1 MYPVP
6 LLQRLFRKLT
16 LKLGYKCVDEIA
28 PRDTKSRWSKTLHLS
43 NSPHLTVI
51 TVLLF
56 IFDTGWGSHNWLFFM
71 DVWSLR
77 WLYEK
82 SVIYYVY
89 LQLLQ
94 LICEFIATRILGY
107 KCVDE
112 IAPRDTKSRWSKTL
126 HLSNSPHLTVI
137 TVLLFIF
144 DTGWGSHNW
153 LFFMD
158 VWSLRWLYEKSVIY
172 YVYLQLL
179 QLICEFI
186 ATRIPWK
193 GQPRAQFSNQGYG

>member
-1 MYPVP
+1 MSTTFGFREWSGWKEVPRHQQCVIGGASLYPVP

-94 LICEFIATRILGY
+94 LICEFIATRI
-107 KCVDE
+107 
-112 IAPRDTKSRWSKTL
+112 
-126 HLSNSPHLTVI
+126 
-137 TVLLFIF
+137 
-144 DTGWGSHNW
+144 
-153 LFFMD
+153 
-158 VWSLRWLYEKSVIY
+158 
-172 YVYLQLL
+172 
-179 QLICEFI
+179 
-186 ATRIPWK
+186 PWK